1 MATINQAVPTRRVQ
15 TSSGGYYYFNRYATV
30 SVTEHTS
37 TGTATESSTKSG
49 GISGIKEGET
59 ETFRGSIR
67 HQASSLQPDGSYKYP
82 GYATVRPGGE
92 ILSYT
97 ISKPS
102 GVTVSGGGTGDDY
115 ITFGKD
121 DWGASGLH
129 EYRITITYANGKYS
143 GNASGS
149 WSHTLSNISISNEW
163 CSDGTLSVSTTSTG
177 YTARITGS
185 TVENPYYSFNYSGDY
200 ETTTTSYYGTGS
212 MQYYGDIMSV
222 TTNFGSVSYSTSG
235 WYIYVNVSASSSGT
249 ARVTANLRDYSS
261 PTYANY
267 ADVRFTGYYA
277 NGTKANN
284 VLVNYVNF
292 NGEIYP

>member
-15 TSSGGYYYFNRYATV
+15 TSAGGYYYFNRYATV

-37 TGTATESSTKSG
+37 STTETESGSKSG
-49 GISGIKEGET
+49 GISATPVGLT
-59 ETFRGSIR
+59 ETFTGTII
-67 HQASSLQPDGSYKYP
+67 HTATLTGPNGKVTYP
-82 GYATVRPGGE
+82 GYATIRPGGE
-92 ILSYT
+92 ILRYSL
-97 ISKPS
+97 IPMGMS
-102 GVTVSGGGTGDDY
+102 VSAGGTGDTY

-121 DWGASGLH
+121 DWGEPGGDS
-129 EYRITITYANGKYS
+129 YSVRITYKSGKYS
-143 GNASGS
+143 GLDSGS
-149 WSHTLSNISISNEW
+149 WGHTLSGISISNEW
-163 CSDGTLSVSTTSTG
+163 CSDGTLSVSVNPTG
-177 YTARITGS
+177 YSVSITNS
-185 TVENPYYSFNYSGDY
+185 SVTNPYYSFNYSGDY

-277 NGTKANN
+277 NGAKANN
-284 VLVNYVNF
+284 VLANYVNF
-292 NGEIYP
+292 NGEVYP